1 MEWGAEMN
9 DNLKT
14 LISEFE
20 DWSLFDGKY
29 SVSTIKRDSRKI
41 REIAKT
47 LEVVSPDM
55 ASFREYFLNKVK
67 SGYNKRTLNVTR
79 KAVKKWFR
87 FLQETK
93 GKQIDFSVPKF
104 KESKAT
110 KFWIPSDEEVLK
122 IIKIADNQSNKESS
136 ARDGAIMRILF
147 SGGLRIGEVAMLNLD
162 DIKENGIFVHSEKG
176 EADSIVGVSS
186 DCINAVKKYVNLY
199 RRNTD
204 PKALITTVSGR
215 MKYEYLRQ
223 HISELG
229 KKAVKEFH
237 PHSARHWVATALLF
251 GRPEMNMEPLDIR
264 FVQTHLR
271 HTSLASTQIY
281 THVDPAINAEQVK
294 ERLNKFFQEIEYI
307 RVQTR
312 PNKIKRV
319 RREAPYFVR
328 L

>member
-1 MEWGAEMN
+1 MN
-9 DNLKT
+9 EGLKET
-14 LISEFE
+14 ISQFE
-20 DWSLFDGKY
+20 DWALFDGKY
-29 SVSTIKRDSRKI
+29 SISTIKRDSRKL
-41 REIAKT
+41 REISKT
-47 LEVVSPDM
+47 LDLMKPDVN
-55 ASFREYFLNKVK
+55 SFREYFLEKVK

-79 KAVKKWFR
+79 KAVKKWIR
-87 FLQETK
+87 FLKESK
-93 GKQIDFSVPKF
+93 GTSIDFEIPKF

-110 KFWIPSDEEVLK
+110 HFWIPGDEEVRK
-122 IIKIADNQSNKESS
+122 IIDAADNQKNREVA

-147 SGGLRIGEVAMLNLD
+147 SGGLRIGEVAMLNLE

-176 EADSIVGVSS
+176 EADCIVGVST
-186 DCINAVKKYVNLY
+186 DCISAVRKYISQY
-199 RRNTD
+199 RRDTN
-204 PKALITTVSGR
+204 PKALFTSASGR
-215 MKYEYLRQ
+215 IKYEYLRQ
-223 HISELG
+223 HISEVG
-229 KKAVKEFH
+229 KRAVKEFH

-251 GRPEMNMEPLDIR
+251 GRPEMEMPPLDIR